1 MVSERSRR
9 CRAVPARGCCEP
21 KDVRINQRP
30 RLIFRR
36 LYLVHRNRALL
47 LCSSRSLLFT
57 ASNPYTSKRLICI
70 TKTKNSVSGFAC
82 SLLDRQPII
91 RSKNGRARVCR
102 LLTDEALLHKN
113 TAHGCEELLR
123 PALLALFSLRAPSS
137 RFTRGA
143 LWRLRSGLAC
153 WRTAQAGFRIPLPEQ
168 PFQLLA
174 ILLEHA
180 GEVVTRKTAE
190 APLAEVCANSHRKT
204 VPF

>member
-21 KDVRINQRP
+21 KDVHINQRP

-36 LYLVHRNRALL
+36 LYFVHRNRALL

-102 LLTDEALLHKN
+102 V
-113 TAHGCEELLR
+113 AHGRSAASQKHRAWMRGTASTCSSCAFFA
-123 PALLALFSLRAPSS
+123 PCALIEIHTWCALAFTKRTCVLENCASGGSASGFPSS
-137 RFTRGA
+137 PF
-143 LWRLRSGLAC
+143 SC
-153 WRTAQAGFRIPLPEQ
+153 WQFCSNMP
-168 PFQLLA
+168 
-174 ILLEHA
+174 
-180 GEVVTRKTAE
+180 VKW
-190 APLAEVCANSHRKT
+190 
-204 VPF
+204 